1 MKIRASFVSNSSS
14 SSFIISLNTL
24 SPEQLVSVLTDPDIA
39 APLGIE
45 IILDILNSKL
55 TLETDNHVDYWMY
68 DYLKQLGISN
78 YNISAY

>member
-24 SPEQLVSVLTDPDIA
+24 SPEQLVSVLTDPDKA

-55 TLETDNHVDYWMY
+55 TLETDNHVDYLMY